1 MTHSTIPTAP
11 MSGRAVAALQQEVAA
26 VRGELAR
33 VDAKCAL
40 LVSLAAGGLAL
51 VATVDLPADV
61 VGAVTVLRQ
70 FAGVLFA
77 AAVGVVLVAVLP
89 RIPRRGGTGF
99 VAHARHA
106 CPADLLASLT
116 SGADGAQ
123 EEGERLS
130 AEVWRLSRLALAKY
144 RTIRV
149 AVWLLIAATT
159 TVLVALLM
167 SR

>member
-1 MTHSTIPTAP
+1 
-11 MSGRAVAALQQEVAA
+11 MSDRVVAALQQEVAA

-51 VATVDLPADV
+51 VATVDLPTDIA
-61 VGAVTVLRQ
+61 GAVTVLRQ
-70 FAGVLFA
+70 LAGFLFA

-99 VAHARHA
+99 VAHARHT
-106 CPADLLASLT
+106 CPADLLTALT
-116 SGADGAQ
+116 PDVDGA
-123 EEGERLS
+123 EEEAERLA
-130 AEVWRLSRLALAKY
+130 AEVWRLSRLTLAKY

-159 TVLVALLM
+159 TVLVALLL